1 MVWHCL
7 TIITLISEGT
17 IKRTVAIQTEDISR
31 DFITSAGEQMAINQ
45 KMLGLARN
53 SIQKYE
59 LVAIVPAKQL
69 AITCSKRLSRS

>member
-7 TIITLISEGT
+7 TIITLISEET

-45 KMLGLARN
+45 KMLGLA
-53 SIQKYE
+53 
-59 LVAIVPAKQL
+59 
-69 AITCSKRLSRS
+69 

>member
-45 KMLGLARN
+45 KMLGLA
-53 SIQKYE
+53 
-59 LVAIVPAKQL
+59 
-69 AITCSKRLSRS
+69 